1 MESCSKRPHETE
13 NISLSDEE
21 DINKKAKKK
30 KVNSKKYGGSFKSEW
45 KVNFAMKE
53 VYNDK
58 YKFHCLPCGKKL
70 SCYHQGLEMYRY
82 IVQEVLKK
90 LMLNHGINKQLYHF
104 RIIKI
109 FLSKIK
115 LLERK

>member
-1 MESCSKRPHETE
+1 MESCSKRPDETK
-13 NISLSDEE
+13 NISLSNEE

-30 KVNSKKYGGSFKSEW
+30 KVNSKNYGGSFKYKVPFKSEW
-45 KVNFAMKE
+45 KVNFSVKK

-58 YKFHCLPCGKKL
+58 YKFHCLPCGKNL
-70 SCYHQGLEMYRY
+70 LCYHQGLGD
-82 IVQEVLKK
+82 VQV
-90 LMLNHGINKQLYHF
+90 HCSGRARINKQLYHF

-115 LLERK
+115 LLEPK